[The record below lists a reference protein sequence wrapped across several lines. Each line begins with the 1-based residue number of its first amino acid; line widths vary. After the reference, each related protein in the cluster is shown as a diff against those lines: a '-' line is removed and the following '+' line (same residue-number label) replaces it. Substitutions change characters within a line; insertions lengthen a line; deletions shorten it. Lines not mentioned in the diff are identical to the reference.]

1 MINKP
6 SSNNKS
12 KVSKGKSKGKTA
24 KKTKFKDNMI
34 YFEGVVMETLPS
46 VRFIVRINR
55 PNGLEPLEIPCITKT
70 SLKSR
75 VKIIKGDSVLIE
87 LDPNDLTQ
95 GTIVERK

>member
-12 KVSKGKSKGKTA
+12 KVSKGKSKGKIT

-34 YFEGVVMETLPS
+34 YFEGIIVGTLPG
-46 VRFIVRINR
+46 VRFTVRINR

-75 VKIIKGDSVLIE
+75 VKIIKGDSVVVE

>member
-1 MINKP
+1 VINK
-6 SSNNKS
+6 SFSN
-12 KVSKGKSKGKTA
+12 KSKGKVT

-34 YFEGVVMETLPS
+34 YFEGIVVETLPG
-46 VRFIVRINR
+46 VRFTVRINR

-75 VKIIKGDSVLIE
+75 VKIIKGDSVVVE

>member
-1 MINKP
+1 
-6 SSNNKS
+6 
-12 KVSKGKSKGKTA
+12 
-24 KKTKFKDNMI
+24 MI
-34 YFEGVVMETLPS
+34 YFEGKVVETLPG
-46 VRFIVRINR
+46 VRFTVRINR

-75 VKIIKGDSVLIE
+75 VKIIKGDPVLIE

>member
-1 MINKP
+1 
-6 SSNNKS
+6 
-12 KVSKGKSKGKTA
+12 
-24 KKTKFKDNMI
+24 MI
-34 YFEGVVMETLPS
+34 YFEGIVVETLPG
-46 VRFIVRINR
+46 VRFTVRINR

-75 VKIIKGDSVLIE
+75 VKIIKGDSVVVE

>member
-12 KVSKGKSKGKTA
+12 KVSKGKTA

-34 YFEGVVMETLPS
+34 YFEGIVVGTFPG
-46 VRFIVRINR
+46 VRFTVRINR

-75 VKIIKGDSVLIE
+75 VKIIKGDSVVVE